1 MARIVK
7 NYFSYTR
14 SRFVWRRKPYV
25 TDKKFTALVFMPQS
39 SQPSVSVA
47 STIVYAPP
55 HSKRFY
61 YSNEQKVKIDEE
73 VEKCPD
79 VSCYLADP
87 EDLLIVP
94 TKIDP
99 AVANFYEV
107 IFWPSIDYQL

>member
-1 MARIVK
+1 M
-7 NYFSYTR
+7 
-14 SRFVWRRKPYV
+14 
-25 TDKKFTALVFMPQS
+25 
-39 SQPSVSVA
+39 SVA

-61 YSNEQKVKIDEE
+61 YSNEQKAKIDEE

-107 IFWPSIDYQL
+107 IVWPSIEWGSISCRWRYWSRMLACCIFHL